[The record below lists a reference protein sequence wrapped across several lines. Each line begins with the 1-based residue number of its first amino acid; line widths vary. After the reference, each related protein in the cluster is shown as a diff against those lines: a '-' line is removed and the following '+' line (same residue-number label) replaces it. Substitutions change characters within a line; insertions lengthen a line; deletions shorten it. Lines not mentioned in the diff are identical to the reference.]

1 VNPLNKYAK
10 IIITIKKAYSFIGGS
25 MKYNHT
31 IDTLKLFAAI
41 AVVLIHTTGSL
52 QQFNLATLTNY
63 YSYRPLLD
71 LAVPFFFAASGYF
84 LSGKTISYLPG
95 YIKKIS
101 SIYISFTIF
110 YILFK
115 LHITFTDRLLLG
127 TAFWNGINTFFKGL
141 TIKGLINGS
150 IGSFHLW
157 FLTALIISA
166 LLLFIC
172 LRLSIKSEIIFLLA
186 TILYFSN
193 LVGILNFNDV
203 FIYGGFAKGFF
214 FLAMGFYLGHKDTSK
229 IKWPLV
235 GLVSS
240 ILILTLLS
248 NYHSSL
254 NVLFLIAATYY
265 LLVFAIQNPGKKSYL
280 SKWGSYSL
288 NIYILHIFVYQSIN
302 KIYIYSGITE
312 YYKFPLYYLTTTILA
327 IIIPILLYRP
337 VDKLLAA
344 PVAQWVHNL
353 TQRDKAATLLYSDKS

>member
-1 VNPLNKYAK
+1 
-10 IIITIKKAYSFIGGS
+10 

-31 IDTLKLFAAI
+31 IDTLKFFAAI

-52 QQFNLATLTNY
+52 QQFNLATLANY

-84 LSGKTISYLPG
+84 LSGKTLSYLPG
-95 YIKKIS
+95 YIKKIL

-115 LHITFTDRLLLG
+115 LLMTFTDRLILS
-127 TAFWNGINTFFKGL
+127 TSFWNGIHAFFQGL

-157 FLTALIISA
+157 FLTALMISA

-172 LRLSIKSEIIFLLA
+172 LRLSLKSEFIFLTA
-186 TILYFSN
+186 GIVYFSN
-193 LVGILNFNDV
+193 LVGILSFNDV

-214 FLAMGFYLGHKDTSK
+214 YLAMGFYLGHKDNAK
-229 IKWPLV
+229 IRFPLL
-235 GLVSS
+235 GFAGS

-248 NYHSSL
+248 YYHSSL
-254 NVLFLIAATYY
+254 NVLFLMAATYH
-265 LLVFAIQNPGKKSYL
+265 LLVFASQNPGEKSYL
-280 SKWGSYSL
+280 SRLGSYSL

-312 YYKFPLYYLTTTILA
+312 FYKLPYYYVSTTILA

-337 VDKLLAA
+337 VDKFLAA
-344 PVAQWVHNL
+344 PVAQWLHNL
-353 TQRDKAATLLYSDKS
+353 TQKDKASTLLYNEKS

>member
-1 VNPLNKYAK
+1 
-10 IIITIKKAYSFIGGS
+10 

-31 IDTLKLFAAI
+31 IDKLKFFAAI

-84 LSGKTISYLPG
+84 LSGKTVSYLPG
-95 YIKKIS
+95 YLKKIL

-110 YILFK
+110 YLLFK
-115 LHITFTDRLLLG
+115 LLITFTDRLLLG
-127 TAFWNGINTFFKGL
+127 TAFWNGINSFLKGL
-141 TIKGLINGS
+141 TFQGLINGTL
-150 IGSFHLW
+150 GSFHLW

-172 LRLSIKSEIIFLLA
+172 LRLSIKSEMIFVLA
-186 TILYFSN
+186 AILYFSN

-203 FIYGGFAKGFF
+203 FMYGGFAKGFF
-214 FLAMGFYLGHKDTSK
+214 YLAMGFYLGNKDISK
-229 IKWPLV
+229 LKWPLA

-248 NYHSSL
+248 YYHSSL
-254 NVLFLIAATYY
+254 NVLFLMSATYY
-265 LLVFAIQNPGKKSYL
+265 LLVYAVQNPGEKSYL
-280 SKWGSYSL
+280 SNWGSYSL

-302 KIYIYSGITE
+302 KISIYSGITE
-312 YYKFPLYYLTTTILA
+312 YYKFPYYYLTTTLLA
-327 IIIPILLYRP
+327 LVIPILLYRP
-337 VDKLLAA
+337 VDKFLAA
-344 PVAQWVHNL
+344 PVTQWVHNITFIL
-353 TQRDKAATLLYSDKS
+353 KEKSAK

>member
-1 VNPLNKYAK
+1 
-10 IIITIKKAYSFIGGS
+10 

-31 IDTLKLFAAI
+31 IDTLKFFAAI

-95 YIKKIS
+95 YIKKIF

-115 LHITFTDRLLLG
+115 LLMTFTDRLILG
-127 TAFWNGINTFFKGL
+127 TSFWNGIDSFFKSL
-141 TIKGLINGS
+141 TFKGLINGS
-150 IGSFHLW
+150 LGSFHLW

-166 LLLFIC
+166 LLLSIC
-172 LRLSIKSEIIFLLA
+172 LRLSLKSEIIFLSA
-186 TILYFSN
+186 AIFYFSN
-193 LVGILNFNDV
+193 LVGIQSFNDV
-203 FIYGGFAKGFF
+203 FLYGGFAKGFF
-214 FLAMGFYLGHKDTSK
+214 YLAMGFYLGHKDNTK
-229 IKWPLV
+229 IKLPLL
-235 GLVSS
+235 GFAGS

-248 NYHSSL
+248 YYHSSL
-254 NVLFLIAATYY
+254 SVLFLMAATYY
-265 LLVFAIQNPGKKSYL
+265 LLVFAIQNPGEKSYFSRL
-280 SKWGSYSL
+280 GSYSL

-302 KIYIYSGITE
+302 KIYVYSGITE
-312 YYKFPLYYLTTTILA
+312 YYQFPHYYLTTTILA

-337 VDKLLAA
+337 VDKFLAA
-344 PVAQWVHNL
+344 PVSQWVHSL
-353 TQRDKAATLLYSDKS
+353 TQRDKATSLLKS